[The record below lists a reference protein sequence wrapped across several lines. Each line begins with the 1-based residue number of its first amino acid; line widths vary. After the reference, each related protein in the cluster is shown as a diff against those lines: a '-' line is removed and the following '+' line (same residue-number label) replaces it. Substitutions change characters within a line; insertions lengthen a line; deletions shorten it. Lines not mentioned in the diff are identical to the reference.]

1 MPRYEV
7 TYFRGHDHDDWDK
20 AQFNA
25 VDSDEAKHKALDVI
39 PPGHRVKRIKPV
51 QTVVPQNLGLDDDGY
66 PLEPYDI
73 WNAQQLHDEFIPPR
87 RSRTHNDPF
96 GLRDAFDNLCEQA
109 DKIIQTHN
117 TMEQTKIQNITPQGT
132 FDYNGKTFHKFDVIL
147 ENGMVGEVNA
157 MTPDKW
163 KEGDECVVKEQNTT
177 KWGPRLKLDKP
188 GFNGGGSSSPKAP
201 ANNDVKGIVASWAVA
216 CAMQAAGDPF
226 QKDYDSIVLQLA
238 RVALSA
244 RKVIKDEVEV

>member
-7 TYFRGHDHDDWDK
+7 IYFRGHDHDDWDK

-25 VDSDEAKHKALDVI
+25 VDADQAKQKALDVI
-39 PPGHRVKRIKPV
+39 PLNCRVKKIKEI
-51 QTVVPQNLGLDDDGY
+51 QN
-66 PLEPYDI
+66 P
-73 WNAQQLHDEFIPPR
+73 
-87 RSRTHNDPF
+87 
-96 GLRDAFDNLCEQA
+96 
-109 DKIIQTHN
+109 N

-163 KEGDECVVKEQNTT
+163 KVGDECVVKEQTT
-177 KWGPRLKLDKP
+177 SKWGPRLKLDKP
-188 GFNGGGSSSPKAP
+188 GFSGGGSPSPKGP
-201 ANNDVKGIVASWAVA
+201 GNNDVKGIVASWAVG

>member
-20 AQFNA
+20 AQFDA
-25 VDSDEAKHKALDVI
+25 VDADEAKHKALDII
-39 PPGHRVKRIKPV
+39 PPGHRVKRIKEI
-51 QTVVPQNLGLDDDGY
+51 QN
-66 PLEPYDI
+66 P
-73 WNAQQLHDEFIPPR
+73 
-87 RSRTHNDPF
+87 
-96 GLRDAFDNLCEQA
+96 
-109 DKIIQTHN
+109 N
-117 TMEQTKIQNITPQGT
+117 TMEQTTKIQNITPQGT

-163 KEGDECVVKEQNTT
+163 KEGDECVVKEQNST

-216 CAMQAAGDPF
+216 CATQAAGDPF

>member
-20 AQFNA
+20 AQFDA
-25 VDSDEAKHKALDVI
+25 VDADEAKQKALDVI
-39 PPGHRVKRIKPV
+39 PPGHRVKRIKP
-51 QTVVPQNLGLDDDGY
+51 
-66 PLEPYDI
+66 
-73 WNAQQLHDEFIPPR
+73 
-87 RSRTHNDPF
+87 
-96 GLRDAFDNLCEQA
+96 
-109 DKIIQTHN
+109 IQN
-117 TMEQTKIQNITPQGT
+117 TMEQTTKIQNITPQGT

-188 GFNGGGSSSPKAP
+188 GFSGGGSPSTKAP

>member
-1 MPRYEV
+1 MPRFEV

-20 AQFNA
+20 AQFDA
-25 VDSDEAKHKALDVI
+25 VDADEAKQKALDVI
-39 PPGHRVKRIKPV
+39 PPGHRVKRIKEI
-51 QTVVPQNLGLDDDGY
+51 QN
-66 PLEPYDI
+66 P
-73 WNAQQLHDEFIPPR
+73 
-87 RSRTHNDPF
+87 
-96 GLRDAFDNLCEQA
+96 
-109 DKIIQTHN
+109 N
-117 TMEQTKIQNITPQGT
+117 TMEQTTKIQNITPQGT
-132 FDYNGKTFHKFDVIL
+132 FDYNGKTYHKFDVIL

-188 GFNGGGSSSPKAP
+188 GFSGGGSSSPKAP

>member
-20 AQFNA
+20 AQFDA
-25 VDSDEAKHKALDVI
+25 VDADEAKHKALDVI

-51 QTVVPQNLGLDDDGY
+51 QTVMPVHLGQDADSY
-66 PLEPYDI
+66 P
-73 WNAQQLHDEFIPPR
+73 A
-87 RSRTHNDPF
+87 DPF
-96 GLRDAFDNLCEQA
+96 GMRDAFDNLCEQA
-109 DKIIQTHN
+109 DKIIQTHK
-117 TMEQTKIQNITPQGT
+117 TMEQTTKIQNLTYQGT
-132 FDYNGKTFHKFDVIL
+132 YDHNGKTYHKFDVIL
-147 ENGMVGEVNA
+147 ESGEVGEVSA
-157 MTPDKW
+157 MTQDRW
-163 KEGDECVVKEQNTT
+163 KQGDECILKEQKSTN
-177 KWGPRLKLDKP
+177 WGSRLYLDKP

>member
-1 MPRYEV
+1 MHIYEV
-7 TYFRGHDHDDWDK
+7 IYFRGRDHDDWNK
-20 AQFNA
+20 MEVMA
-25 VDSDEAKHKALDVI
+25 SDDFEAKQKAIDLV
-39 PPGHRVKRIKPV
+39 PPGHNVKRIKMV
-51 QTVVPQNLGLDDDGY
+51 QRI
-66 PLEPYDI
+66 E
-73 WNAQQLHDEFIPPR
+73 HDMFGMMDTLKDTTIKT
-87 RSRTHNDPF
+87 SANKRTTP
-96 GLRDAFDNLCEQA
+96 
-109 DKIIQTHN
+109 N
-117 TMEQTKIQNITPQGT
+117 TMEQTTKIQNITPQGT

-188 GFNGGGSSSPKAP
+188 GFSGGGSSSPKAP

>member
-25 VDSDEAKHKALDVI
+25 VDADEAKQKALDVI

-51 QTVVPQNLGLDDDGY
+51 QTVLPQNLGQDQDGY
-66 PLEPYDI
+66 PV
-73 WNAQQLHDEFIPPR
+73 
-87 RSRTHNDPF
+87 DPF
-96 GLRDAFDNLCEQA
+96 GMRDAFDNLCEQA

-117 TMEQTKIQNITPQGT
+117 TMEQTTKIQNITPQGT

-188 GFNGGGSSSPKAP
+188 GFSGGGSPSPKGGS
-201 ANNDVKGIVASWAVA
+201 NNDVKGIVASWAVA

>member
-1 MPRYEV
+1 MPRFEV

-20 AQFNA
+20 AQFDA
-25 VDSDEAKHKALDVI
+25 VDADQAKQKALDII
-39 PPGHRVKRIKPV
+39 PPGHRVKKIKEI
-51 QTVVPQNLGLDDDGY
+51 QN
-66 PLEPYDI
+66 P
-73 WNAQQLHDEFIPPR
+73 
-87 RSRTHNDPF
+87 
-96 GLRDAFDNLCEQA
+96 
-109 DKIIQTHN
+109 N
-117 TMEQTKIQNITPQGT
+117 TMEQTTKIQNITPQGT

-188 GFNGGGSSSPKAP
+188 GFNGGGSPSPKGP

>member
-20 AQFNA
+20 AQFEA
-25 VDSDEAKHKALDVI
+25 VDADEAKHKALDVI
-39 PPGHRVKRIKPV
+39 PPGHRVKRIKEI
-51 QTVVPQNLGLDDDGY
+51 QN
-66 PLEPYDI
+66 P
-73 WNAQQLHDEFIPPR
+73 
-87 RSRTHNDPF
+87 
-96 GLRDAFDNLCEQA
+96 
-109 DKIIQTHN
+109 N
-117 TMEQTKIQNITPQGT
+117 TMEQTTKIQNITPQGT

-163 KEGDECVVKEQNTT
+163 KVGDECVVKEQTT
-177 KWGPRLKLDKP
+177 SKWGPRLKLDKP
-188 GFNGGGSSSPKAP
+188 GFSGGGSPSPKGGS
-201 ANNDVKGIVASWAVA
+201 NNDVKGIVASWAVA

>member
-20 AQFNA
+20 AQFDAAN
-25 VDSDEAKHKALDVI
+25 EHQAKHEALYVI
-39 PPGHRVKRIKPV
+39 PPGHRVKRIKEI
-51 QTVVPQNLGLDDDGY
+51 QN
-66 PLEPYDI
+66 P
-73 WNAQQLHDEFIPPR
+73 
-87 RSRTHNDPF
+87 
-96 GLRDAFDNLCEQA
+96 
-109 DKIIQTHN
+109 N
-117 TMEQTKIQNITPQGT
+117 TMEQTTKIQNITPQGT

-188 GFNGGGSSSPKAP
+188 GFSGGGSSSPKAP

>member
-1 MPRYEV
+1 MPRFEV

-25 VDSDEAKHKALDVI
+25 VDADEAKHKALDVI

-51 QTVVPQNLGLDDDGY
+51 QTVLPQNLGQDQDGY
-66 PLEPYDI
+66 PV
-73 WNAQQLHDEFIPPR
+73 
-87 RSRTHNDPF
+87 DPF
-96 GLRDAFDNLCEQA
+96 GMRDAFDNLCEQA

-117 TMEQTKIQNITPQGT
+117 TMEQTTKIQNITPQGT
-132 FDYNGKTFHKFDVIL
+132 FDYNGKTYHKFDVIL

-188 GFNGGGSSSPKAP
+188 GFSGGGSSSPKAP

-244 RKVIKDEVEV
+244 RKVIKEEVEV

>member
-1 MPRYEV
+1 MGDGNHRDQIHLFTMPRYEV

-20 AQFNA
+20 AQFDA
-25 VDSDEAKHKALDVI
+25 VDADAAKHKALDVI
-39 PPGHRVKRIKPV
+39 PPGHRVKKIKP
-51 QTVVPQNLGLDDDGY
+51 
-66 PLEPYDI
+66 
-73 WNAQQLHDEFIPPR
+73 
-87 RSRTHNDPF
+87 
-96 GLRDAFDNLCEQA
+96 
-109 DKIIQTHN
+109 IQN

-163 KEGDECVVKEQNTT
+163 KVGDECVVKEHNTT

-188 GFNGGGSSSPKAP
+188 GFSGGGSSSPKVGS
-201 ANNDVKGIVASWAVA
+201 NTDVKGIVASWAVG

>member
-1 MPRYEV
+1 MNTYEV
-7 TYFRGHDHDDWDK
+7 IYIRGRDHDDWDK
-20 AQFNA
+20 AQFDA
-25 VDSDEAKHKALDVI
+25 VDADEAKHKALDVI
-39 PPGHRVKRIKPV
+39 PPGHRVKRIKEI
-51 QTVVPQNLGLDDDGY
+51 QN
-66 PLEPYDI
+66 P
-73 WNAQQLHDEFIPPR
+73 
-87 RSRTHNDPF
+87 
-96 GLRDAFDNLCEQA
+96 
-109 DKIIQTHN
+109 N
-117 TMEQTKIQNITPQGT
+117 TMEQVTKIQNITPQGT
-132 FDYNGKTFHKFDVIL
+132 FDFNGKTFHKFDVIL

-188 GFNGGGSSSPKAP
+188 GFSGGGSPSPKGGS
-201 ANNDVKGIVASWAVA
+201 NNDVKGIVASWAVA